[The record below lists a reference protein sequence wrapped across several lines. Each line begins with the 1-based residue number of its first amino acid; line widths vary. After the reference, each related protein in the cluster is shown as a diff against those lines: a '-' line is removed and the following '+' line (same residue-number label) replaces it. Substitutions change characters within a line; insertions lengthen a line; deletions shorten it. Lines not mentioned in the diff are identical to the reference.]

1 MRIIMYTGKGG
12 VGKTSVAAATALRCA
27 ELGYRTIIMSTD
39 PAHSLGD
46 SFDMELGPQPV
57 EVVQLLQAQ
66 EVDVLYQMEKH
77 WGELQGYLSAL
88 MAWRGVDE
96 IIAEE
101 TAVLPGMEEMAS
113 LLQIVGYYDDG
124 NHDVIII
131 DAAPTGE
138 TLRLL
143 SLPESAKWYLEKV
156 FPLERKAVQ
165 LIGPMVKPFTDIP
178 LPDDA
183 TFEAIK
189 ELITYLTRM
198 QELLADPEKSTI
210 RLVLNPEK
218 MVIREA
224 QRTFTY
230 LNLYGFHTDLVV
242 SNRIIPDEVQDA
254 HFQAWKE
261 QQERYGRLIGEAFS
275 PLPILKAPLFD
286 QELVG
291 IPMLRKM
298 AESLF
303 GEKDPCQV
311 YYRGKA
317 QSFQK
322 RNGAYQ
328 LSIRLPFVEKQD
340 VQLTRVMD
348 ELVVHVGNYKRN
360 IILPRALWG
369 LDVEQAKLDEQSLVI
384 TFQPAA

>member
-1 MRIIMYTGKGG
+1 
-12 VGKTSVAAATALRCA
+12 
-27 ELGYRTIIMSTD
+27 
-39 PAHSLGD
+39 
-46 SFDMELGPQPV
+46 
-57 EVVQLLQAQ
+57 
-66 EVDVLYQMEKH
+66 
-77 WGELQGYLSAL
+77 

-96 IIAEE
+96 LIAEE

-113 LLQIVGYYDDG
+113 LLQIVGYYDGGDY
-124 NHDVIII
+124 DVIII

-143 SLPESAKWYLEKV
+143 SLPESARWYLEKV
-156 FPLERKAVQ
+156 FPFERKALQ

-189 ELITYLTRM
+189 ELITHLTRM
-198 QELLADPEKSTI
+198 HELLADPEKSTI

-218 MVIREA
+218 MVIKET

-242 SNRIIPDEVQDA
+242 SNRIIPAEVQDA
-254 HFQAWKE
+254 YFQAWKE
-261 QQERYGRLIGEAFS
+261 QQERYGQLIEEAFS

-298 AESLF
+298 AKSLF
-303 GEKDPCQV
+303 GGEDPCQV

-317 QSFQK
+317 QSFRK
-322 RNGAYQ
+322 RDDVYE

-340 VQLTRVMD
+340 VQLTRAMD
-348 ELVVHVGNYKRN
+348 EIIVHIGNYKRN

-369 LDVEQAKLDEQSLVI
+369 MEVRQAKLDEDRLVV

>member
-27 ELGYRTIIMSTD
+27 ELGYRTIVMSTD

-46 SFDMELGPQPV
+46 SFDMKLGPQPV
-57 EVVQLLQAQ
+57 EVAPRLQAQ

-77 WGELQGYLSAL
+77 WGELQSYLGAL

-96 IIAEE
+96 LIAEE

-113 LLQIVGYYDDG
+113 LLQIVGYYDGGDY
-124 NHDVIII
+124 DVIII
-131 DAAPTGE
+131 DAAPTGG

-143 SLPESAKWYLEKV
+143 SLPESARWYLEKV
-156 FPLERKAVQ
+156 FPFERKALQ

-189 ELITYLTRM
+189 ELITHLTRM
-198 QELLADPEKSTI
+198 HELLADPEKSTI

-218 MVIREA
+218 MVIKET

-242 SNRIIPDEVQDA
+242 SNRIIPAEVQDA
-254 HFQAWKE
+254 YFQAWKE
-261 QQERYGRLIGEAFS
+261 QQERYGQLIEEAFS

-298 AESLF
+298 AKSLF
-303 GEKDPCQV
+303 GGRIPARCTIGERLSPS
-311 YYRGKA
+311 G
-317 QSFQK
+317 
-322 RNGAYQ
+322 NGTMSTSCRYV
-328 LSIRLPFVEKQD
+328 SPSSRSK
-340 VQLTRVMD
+340 TC
-348 ELVVHVGNYKRN
+348 
-360 IILPRALWG
+360 
-369 LDVEQAKLDEQSLVI
+369 S
-384 TFQPAA
+384 